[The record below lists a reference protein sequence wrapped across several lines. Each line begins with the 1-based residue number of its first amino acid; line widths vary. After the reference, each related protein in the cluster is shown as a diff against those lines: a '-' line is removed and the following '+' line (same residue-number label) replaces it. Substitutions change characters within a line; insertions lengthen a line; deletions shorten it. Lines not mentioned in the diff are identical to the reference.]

1 MRARSISNVLFGLTI
16 VLIAYGTTQGQVI
29 STIKGTTEKTV
40 KKTVEVTKDV
50 AGKTKD
56 VVETG
61 SEKSVEGGKAVGSK
75 ATKIG
80 SYSVDVTENVVGT
93 AYEGGRWL
101 TVKTWDG
108 TKWVSKR
115 AWFKTKKVS
124 GEVKKA
130 VIDQD

>member
-1 MRARSISNVLFGLTI
+1 MRARSINNVLFGLTI
-16 VLIAYGTTQGQVI
+16 VLIAYGTAQGQVI

-61 SEKSVEGGKAVGSK
+61 AEKSVEGGKAVGNK

-115 AWFKTKKVS
+115 AWFKTKKGS